1 MKKLFPVAVVAVL
14 AASGACRKS
23 PAPAAT
29 STAATSGQTPAA
41 SAPLNLPTPPKP
53 VPAQLPD
60 VLARV
65 NGQEVK
71 KTDFDMLVKDM
82 ELGQG
87 PIPAERRDE
96 VLRATL
102 DRLITYNLLSQ
113 EAKAR
118 NVTCT
123 DAEIDQ
129 RLKEMQGQFPN
140 EEAFK
145 KALAERNMSVERLK
159 SDTRNDLVISKM
171 MDSEVSAAATATDAD
186 AKTFYEKN
194 PDKFKQG
201 EQIRASHILIRVDEK
216 ADEAA
221 KKKARAQID
230 TLLKRAKAGE
240 DFAAL
245 AKANSQDGSA
255 SQGGD
260 LSYFARGQMVPQFD
274 QAAFAL
280 KTGDVSNVVTTQF
293 GYHIIKVTDHKQEST
308 VPLEQVNDRV
318 KQFLTGQ
325 KKQEKAD
332 QFIAGLKQKAKIE
345 VLI

>member
-1 MKKLFPVAVVAVL
+1 MKKLFHVAVVAGL

-171 MDSEVSAAATATDAD
+171 MDSEVSAPPTATDAD
-186 AKTFYEKN
+186 ARVLREEPRQVQAGGTV
-194 PDKFKQG
+194 
-201 EQIRASHILIRVDEK
+201 RASHILIRVDEK

-260 LSYFARGQMVPQFD
+260 LNYFARGQMVPQFD